1 MRILFAYIKLIISAH
16 LLLLVGF
23 FSPQRVRINSLGYR
37 KISIVLLLNVPWSL
51 SCREYVL

>member
-23 FSPQRVRINSLGYR
+23 FP
-37 KISIVLLLNVPWSL
+37 L
-51 SCREYVL
+51 SEYVLIV